1 MMNKMNVLLCD
12 DEKDALGILRSAV
25 FSFLQN
31 KGIEADVRTSSSKK
45 ELLSLLATFN
55 ADVVLLDINMPNDDG
70 ISIAEEISSNYKTP
84 IIFVSN
90 CEDRVF
96 ESFKVHPFGFVRKSN
111 FLLDFSN
118 VISSFIQQKER
129 SDSKNDRLIIKNQK
143 SVLSIRIKDVL
154 YIECQMK
161 HQKIYMVDEE
171 TPLEIRYTIK
181 ELENILDE
189 KGFLR
194 VHKGFLVNISYIYR
208 IDDDNVIL
216 KNGVKIPVS
225 KRKVGEV
232 RKEYLNKLKKTD
244 SLLFLK

>member
-55 ADVVLLDINMPNDDG
+55 ADVVLMDIDMPNDDG
-70 ISIAEEISSNYKTP
+70 ISIAEEISNNYKTP

-118 VISSFIQQKER
+118 VISSFIQ
-129 SDSKNDRLIIKNQK
+129 
-143 SVLSIRIKDVL
+143 
-154 YIECQMK
+154 
-161 HQKIYMVDEE
+161 
-171 TPLEIRYTIK
+171 
-181 ELENILDE
+181 
-189 KGFLR
+189 
-194 VHKGFLVNISYIYR
+194 
-208 IDDDNVIL
+208 
-216 KNGVKIPVS
+216 
-225 KRKVGEV
+225 
-232 RKEYLNKLKKTD
+232 
-244 SLLFLK
+244 

>member
-1 MMNKMNVLLCD
+1 MNKMNLLLCD
-12 DEKDALGILRSAV
+12 DERDALGILRSAV
-25 FSFLQN
+25 YSLLQS
-31 KGIEADVRTSSSKK
+31 KGIEADVRTSSTKK
-45 ELLSLLATFN
+45 ELLTSLATFN
-55 ADVVLLDINMPNDDG
+55 ADVILLDIDMPGEDG
-70 ISIAEEISSNYKTP
+70 ISIAEEICNNYKTP

-118 VISSFIQQKER
+118 VISTFIQQKER
-129 SDSKNDRLIIKNQK
+129 SDSKNDRLIIKKEK
-143 SVLSIRIKDVL
+143 SFLSIKIKDIL

-161 HQKIYMVDEE
+161 HQKIYMIDEE
-171 TPLEIRYTIK
+171 EPLEIRYTIK
-181 ELENILDE
+181 ELETILDE

-216 KNGVKIPVS
+216 KNGVKVPVS

>member
-1 MMNKMNVLLCD
+1 
-12 DEKDALGILRSAV
+12 
-25 FSFLQN
+25 
-31 KGIEADVRTSSSKK
+31 
-45 ELLSLLATFN
+45 
-55 ADVVLLDINMPNDDG
+55 
-70 ISIAEEISSNYKTP
+70 
-84 IIFVSN
+84 
-90 CEDRVF
+90 
-96 ESFKVHPFGFVRKSN
+96 
-111 FLLDFSN
+111 
-118 VISSFIQQKER
+118 
-129 SDSKNDRLIIKNQK
+129 
-143 SVLSIRIKDVL
+143 
-154 YIECQMK
+154 MK